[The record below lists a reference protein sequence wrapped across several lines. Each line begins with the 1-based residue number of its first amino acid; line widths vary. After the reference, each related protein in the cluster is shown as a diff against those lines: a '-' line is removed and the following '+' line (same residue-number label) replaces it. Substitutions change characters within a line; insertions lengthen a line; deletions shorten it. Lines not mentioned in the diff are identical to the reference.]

1 MLQPPLGVGGLIEE
15 VGAEREGRRPSR
27 TVYAITDA
35 GRDELG
41 RLLREAWAEVEP
53 QSFAFDIALALGH

>member
-27 TVYAITDA
+27 TAYAITDA
-35 GRDELG
+35 GRDEFE
-41 RLLREAWAEVEP
+41 RLLRETWVKVEP
-53 QSFAFDIALALGH
+53 QSFAFDIAVALGH